1 MDANQIKALVQEQKV
16 FFATNAT
23 RSIMFRKQ
31 MLAKLKTAIRQN
43 ESRIIAALY
52 ADLNKSRAEAY
63 MSEIGLVYQALTYM
77 EKHIDQLSA
86 PEKVRTPLFLFK
98 AKSEIR
104 HDPYGCVLVVS
115 PWNYPF
121 LLTMQ
126 PLIEAMAAG
135 NTVILKP
142 SDYSAHTTA
151 VIASLIEDTFA
162 PAYVAVVTG
171 GRQENEALFHQ
182 PFDYIFFT
190 GSPAVGK
197 LCMQAASEH
206 LVPVTLELGGKS
218 PAIVDESANIALAAR
233 RIVFGKFLNAG
244 QTCVACDHV
253 YVHESKMP
261 ALIQQIIHQLSVQG
275 VTLESIGKIINE
287 KHFERVR
294 AYLNDGKVVWGGH
307 VDEATLKIEPTI
319 LLPKEETPVMD
330 EEIFGP
336 ILPVLPYEN
345 FETLCRQLAQ
355 KPHPLA
361 FYLFSRNDDHI
372 RFVKENMPFGGGCIN
387 NCVLHLSNENMP
399 FGGLQNSG
407 LGHYHGRYGFQTFTH
422 DKSILSSSDRVDLPF
437 VYGPQKPWKEKVVRL
452 FLK

>member
-151 VIASLIEDTFA
+151 VIARLIEETFA

-261 ALIQQIIHQLSVQG
+261 ALIHHPPAFGARRHARVDWQDHQRKAFRTRTRV
-275 VTLESIGKIINE
+275 
-287 KHFERVR
+287 FERRKSRLGRPCGRGDTQNR
-294 AYLNDGKVVWGGH
+294 AD
-307 VDEATLKIEPTI
+307 D
-319 LLPKEETPVMD
+319 
-330 EEIFGP
+330 
-336 ILPVLPYEN
+336 
-345 FETLCRQLAQ
+345 LAA
-355 KPHPLA
+355 KR
-361 FYLFSRNDDHI
+361 RNA
-372 RFVKENMPFGGGCIN
+372 R
-387 NCVLHLSNENMP
+387 
-399 FGGLQNSG
+399 
-407 LGHYHGRYGFQTFTH
+407 HGRGNLRTGPARFAVREFRNTVPAAGAKAASARLLLVFPQRRPHSLREGKHAVWRRVHQQLRAPSFQ
-422 DKSILSSSDRVDLPF
+422 
-437 VYGPQKPWKEKVVRL
+437 
-452 FLK
+452 